1 MNSRCVLDQR
11 QPLQMRDVIG
21 ARRPVPEIPWCAVC
35 GAEQTQRLDAGKII
49 SDGRPACSMA
59 SAVTGTLTPATM
71 PIWVAV
77 TMNDDAA
84 CSRPDALVLARCRS
98 VEVNRITRHIDLEL
112 LEPLEQ
118 VGLEVGNPRAVLG
131 GVLHVDTEQEQAIV
145 VPHAGRGPAAQGDV
159 RAERERTEGVGDLLQ

>member
-1 MNSRCVLDQR
+1 M
-11 QPLQMRDVIG
+11 
-21 ARRPVPEIPWCAVC
+21 
-35 GAEQTQRLDAGKII
+35 
-49 SDGRPACSMA
+49 
-59 SAVTGTLTPATM
+59 
-71 PIWVAV
+71 
-77 TMNDDAA
+77 
-84 CSRPDALVLARCRS
+84 
-98 VEVNRITRHIDLEL
+98 DLEL